1 MNIQNLNQQELE
13 QLQLLLNKMNPP
25 QPIEKIYLD
34 PVNKMIDGI
43 MEEFNFTRVQSV
55 MEHLNWKWVGE
66 HVTMEMLRNEAER
79 LLRGAAE
86 MRLGEYKNEPY
97 YEPIQYSIGGLQAT
111 AWCNESKTKITAL
124 ELKFVLAE
132 WDEEIED

>member
-43 MEEFNFTRVQSV
+43 MEEFNFARVQSV

-97 YEPIQYSIGGLQAT
+97 YEPIQYGIGGFQAT

>member
-1 MNIQNLNQQELE
+1 MNIQNLNQQELK
-13 QLQLLLNKMNPP
+13 QLQLLLNKMNPV
-25 QPIEKIYLD
+25 IEIN
-34 PVNKMIDGI
+34 PVDKMIDGI
-43 MEEFNFTRVQSV
+43 MEEFNFDRVQST
-55 MEHLNWKWVGE
+55 MEYLNWKWIGE
-66 HVTMEMLRNEAER
+66 HVTMEMLRNEAKR

-97 YEPIQYSIGGLQAT
+97 YEPIQYSTGGFQAM

>member
-43 MEEFNFTRVQSV
+43 MEEFNFARVQSA
-55 MEHLNWKWVGE
+55 MDYLGWKWRGE
-66 HVTMEMLRNEAER
+66 YVTIDMLREEAER
-79 LLRGAAE
+79 LLRGAADS
-86 MRLGEYKNEPY
+86 RLNEFKDEYWELGVHHGT
-97 YEPIQYSIGGLQAT
+97 GGFEAT
-111 AWCNESKTKITAL
+111 AYCDKTKTKITGL
-124 ELKFVLAE
+124 DLKFILAG

>member
-1 MNIQNLNQQELE
+1 MNIENLNQQELE
-13 QLQLLLNKMNPP
+13 QLQTLLNKMNPVVE
-25 QPIEKIYLD
+25 IN
-34 PVNKMIDGI
+34 PVDKMIDGI
-43 MEEFNFTRVQSV
+43 MKEFNFDRVQST
-55 MEHLNWKWVGE
+55 MEYLNWKWIGE

-97 YEPIQYSIGGLQAT
+97 YEPIQYSTGGFQAM

>member
-1 MNIQNLNQQELE
+1 MNIENLNQQELE
-13 QLQLLLNKMNPP
+13 QLQTLLNKMNPVVE
-25 QPIEKIYLD
+25 IN
-34 PVNKMIDGI
+34 PVDKMIDGI
-43 MEEFNFTRVQSV
+43 MKEFNFDRVQST
-55 MEHLNWKWVGE
+55 MEYLNWKWIGE
-66 HVTMEMLRNEAER
+66 HVTMEMLRNDAER

-97 YEPIQYSIGGLQAT
+97 YEPIQYSTGGFQAM

>member
-1 MNIQNLNQQELE
+1 
-13 QLQLLLNKMNPP
+13 
-25 QPIEKIYLD
+25 
-34 PVNKMIDGI
+34 MIDGI
-43 MEEFNFTRVQSV
+43 MKEFNFDRVQST
-55 MEHLNWKWVGE
+55 MEYLNWKWIGE

-97 YEPIQYSIGGLQAT
+97 YEPIQYSTGGFQAM